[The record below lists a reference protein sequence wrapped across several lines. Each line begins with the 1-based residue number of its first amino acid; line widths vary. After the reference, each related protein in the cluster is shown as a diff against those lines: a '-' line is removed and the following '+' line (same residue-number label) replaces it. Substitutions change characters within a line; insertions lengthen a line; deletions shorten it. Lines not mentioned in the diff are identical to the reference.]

1 MAVTRLK
8 RKNRRNK
15 TVSRQWSQSLKLNA
29 RRVDVKS
36 PYKEQTVVIED

>member
-15 TVSRQWSQSLKLNA
+15 TVSRQWNQALKLNA

-36 PYKEQTVVIED
+36 PYKDQTVIVED